1 MRGTPH
7 SFGSLVNPRRSTI
20 IPRVH
25 CAATPFRPLVWWL
38 YALTLAAA
46 SLLHVDAEA
55 ADPAVVAP
63 TTTPAAIEPLYRVV
77 IDAPRALAPVIERS
91 VGLVRWQTFADMT
104 FELMERLAGEAQA
117 EAREAAAAMG
127 FFSARVEVVTDQ
139 SAKPA
144 TITLTV
150 VPGETTGI
158 AGVHID
164 VTGPA
169 VTDAP
174 LGTAA
179 IARMRGTWSLPEGDV
194 FRQAGWTAAKARA
207 LATLRASP
215 YAAATI
221 ANSEALID
229 PVART
234 AELSLEVASGPAFR
248 FGDLDIQGLDRYPPS
263 LVRNF
268 STFQRGDP
276 YTEDALN
283 QLIRRLNASRYFS
296 SVQAAIDPDTTH
308 PDDATVRVAVIEAPT
323 RQVEAGFGYSTD
335 VRYSARFQYR
345 DVNVDGKGLQM
356 LVDGELD
363 SKIQLGSLRFTQ
375 PPTAAGWLAT
385 WALGAKRTD
394 IESLITHTAFAG
406 TRWRTLEETRERAF
420 SATYYL
426 DDQHP
431 ADAPT
436 QQSHAAYVEG
446 EQYWREVDQLIA
458 PTRGW
463 MASAQLGGGIPGIST
478 RSFGRVI
485 GRTAAW
491 VPVDREHEITFRAEA
506 GAVLAPS
513 RDGIPSTLLFRTGGD
528 TTVRGYAF
536 DSLGVAQGNAIVGGR
551 YYAIASAE
559 AIRWIGELWGL
570 AAFVDAGNAVD
581 SLPDF
586 RFAVGYGA
594 GVRVRTPLG
603 PFRLDLAYG
612 QQVHQVR
619 MHFSVGLSF

>member
-1 MRGTPH
+1 VRCT
-7 SFGSLVNPRRSTI
+7 
-20 IPRVH
+20 
-25 CAATPFRPLVWWL
+25 ATPFRPLVWWL
-38 YALTLAAA
+38 YALTLVAAA
-46 SLLHVDAEA
+46 LLHANAEA
-55 ADPAVVAP
+55 AEPVVVAP
-63 TTTPAAIEPLYRVV
+63 TAAPAAIEPVYRVV
-77 IDAPRALAPVIERS
+77 IDAPSALAPVIERS

-104 FELMERLAGEAQA
+104 PELMERLAREAHA

-127 FFSARVEVVTDQ
+127 FFSARVEVVTDH

-144 TITLTV
+144 TVTLSV
-150 VPGETTGI
+150 VPGEPTAI
-158 AGVHID
+158 AGVNID

-169 VTDAP
+169 VTDPP

-179 IARMRGTWSLPEGDV
+179 IASMRKNWSLPQGNV
-194 FRQAGWTAAKARA
+194 FRQSAWTTAKARA

-229 PVART
+229 PDART
-234 AELSLEVASGPAFR
+234 ADLSLEVASGPAFR

-263 LVRNF
+263 LVRNY
-268 STFQRGDP
+268 SAFQRGDP
-276 YTEDALN
+276 YTEAALN
-283 QLIRRLNASRYFS
+283 QLIRRLNASGYFS
-296 SVQAAIDPDTTH
+296 SVQAAIDPDTAH
-308 PDDATVRVAVIEAPT
+308 PDDATVRVAVIEGPT

-335 VRYSARFQYR
+335 VQYSARFHYR
-345 DVNVDGKGLQM
+345 DVNVDGNALQM

-363 SKIQLGSLRFTQ
+363 SKIQSGSLRFTQ
-375 PPTAAGWLAT
+375 PANAAGWLAT
-385 WALGAKRTD
+385 WGIGAKRTD
-394 IESLITHTAFAG
+394 IEGLVTRTAFAG
-406 TRWRTLEETRERAF
+406 TRWHTLQEERERAL

-431 ADAPT
+431 ADAPP
-436 QQSHAAYVEG
+436 QQSHAIYLEG

-463 MASAQLGGGIPGIST
+463 MASAQLGGGIPGVST

-491 VPVDREHEITFRAEA
+491 VPLDGAHELTFRAEA

-536 DSLGVAQGNAIVGGR
+536 ESLGVPQGNAVVGGR
-551 YYAIASAE
+551 YYAVGSAE
-559 AIRWIGELWGL
+559 AIRWIGESWGL

-581 SLPDF
+581 SLQDF
-586 RFAVGYGA
+586 HFAVGYGV

-612 QQVHQVR
+612 QQVHEVR
-619 MHFSVGLSF
+619 IHFSVGLSF